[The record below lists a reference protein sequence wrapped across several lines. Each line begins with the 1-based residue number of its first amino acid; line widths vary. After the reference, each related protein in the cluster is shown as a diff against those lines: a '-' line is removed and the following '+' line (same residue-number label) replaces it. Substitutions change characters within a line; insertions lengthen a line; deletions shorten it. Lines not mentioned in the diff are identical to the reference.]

1 MLWTT
6 LNLKWHWAGHMA
18 RVNDGR
24 WTELITKWT
33 PNMGKQKAGKPKRK
47 WTDEM
52 VDIDRKICNK
62 MEETFTALCGLQYL
76 I

>member
-47 WTDEM
+47 
-52 VDIDRKICNK
+52 
-62 MEETFTALCGLQYL
+62 
-76 I
+76 